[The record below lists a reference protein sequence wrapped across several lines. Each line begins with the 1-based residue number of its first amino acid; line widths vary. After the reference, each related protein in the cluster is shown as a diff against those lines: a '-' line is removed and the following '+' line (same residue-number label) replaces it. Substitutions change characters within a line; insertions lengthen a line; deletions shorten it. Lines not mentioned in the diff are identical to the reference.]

1 MSTYDKHAEDG
12 YPSKNPPVTSVTAGP
27 YQEKEYLKW
36 YNGSKTEIIE
46 SQDIIQSTI
55 EPKYTGKP
63 SYAQDP
69 KFKNGRVIINYSIP
83 KGVPWDPE
91 NNDGLTGK
99 AEGRRYL
106 AFAEYY
112 YTADAKVT
120 TYSYGEQSALN
131 TVSQMKLHS
140 QVPQL

>member
-55 EPKYTGKP
+55 EPKYNLNP
-63 SYAQDP
+63 HMP
-69 KFKNGRVIINYSIP
+69 KIQNLKM
-83 KGVPWDPE
+83 E
-91 NNDGLTGK
+91 
-99 AEGRRYL
+99 E
-106 AFAEYY
+106 
-112 YTADAKVT
+112 
-120 TYSYGEQSALN
+120 
-131 TVSQMKLHS
+131 
-140 QVPQL
+140 

>member
-1 MSTYDKHAEDG
+1 MVTYDKPTEDG

-27 YQEKEYLKW
+27 YQEKDYLKW

-46 SQDIIQSTI
+46 SEDIIQSTI
-55 EPKYTGKP
+55 KPKYTKKSPYGE
-63 SYAQDP
+63 DP
-69 KFKNGRVIINYSIP
+69 RFKNGRVIINYTIP
-83 KGVPWDPE
+83 IGVPWKAE
-91 NNDGLTGK
+91 INDSLTGK

-131 TVSQMKLHS
+131 MVSQMKLHS
-140 QVPQL
+140 QVLQF